1 MAIVVQAIGSTALD
15 KQPALRKELGLRD
28 LVLFNLAA
36 LISTRWISVASHV
49 GPGSLVLWLL
59 AAVLFLIPCAFVVAN
74 LSKRFPEEG
83 GLYIWTREAFG
94 EWHGFACSWFYYL
107 NNLFWIPGVLISLV
121 GMITFAFS
129 QRLGRLAE
137 QPYYV
142 LPCALALLIVIVVV
156 NYVGLRVA
164 KWVDNLGGISVY
176 VIASI
181 LLIAAVVAF
190 WRHGS
195 ATTFYLLPHWDL
207 DKLNFWS
214 QLAMGMTGL
223 ELSPI
228 LSGEIH
234 NPRRNIIRATWI
246 SAALVTLFY
255 ISSTSSILIFLPPDD
270 VSPVIG
276 LAQASRQA
284 ATALGWNWIPFAVA
298 TAILLSAGGQLGTYV
313 GACARLPFVLGIG
326 NLLPPGFAR
335 LHPKYGT
342 PSLSIL
348 ALGGGAA
355 LLLIISQ
362 LGETFRGAYQFT
374 VDLTVI
380 SLFVPFVY
388 IFAAAWKFGQKI
400 SAVCGLF
407 VSCLAIAFSFLP
419 TPDIR
424 SVFWFETKLLG
435 GCVLLFVWHACAMRI
450 TVGAR
455 HENPTAFRVFELCP
469 VICRNCSGP
478 DETRRGECSR
488 AGNRQYIAAGS
499 VGPAL
504 VD

>member
-1 MAIVVQAIGSTALD
+1 MPETATI
-15 KQPALRKELGLRD
+15 LRKELGLRD

-36 LISTRWISVASHV
+36 LISTRWISVAAHV
-49 GPGSLVLWLL
+49 GPGAIVLWLL

-74 LSKRFPEEG
+74 LSRRFPEQG

-121 GMITFAFS
+121 GMTTYAFS
-129 QRLGRLAE
+129 ERLGRLAE
-137 QPYYV
+137 NPYYV
-142 LPCALALLIVIVVV
+142 LPCALALLMVVIAA

-176 VIASI
+176 VIGGV
-181 LLIAAVVAF
+181 LLVAGVVSLLL
-190 WRHGS
+190 HGS
-195 ATTFYLLPHWDL
+195 ATKFYFLPHWDV

-228 LSGEIH
+228 LSGEIR

-246 SAALVTLFY
+246 SAALIVLFY
-255 ISSTSSILIFLPPDD
+255 VGSTSSILIFLRPDD

-284 ATALGWNWIPFAVA
+284 AVLLGWRWVPLAIAI
-298 TAILLSAGGQLGTYV
+298 AILLSAGGQLGTYV

-326 NLLPPGFAR
+326 NMLPPAFAK
-335 LHPKYGT
+335 LHPRYGT

-348 ALGGGAA
+348 SLGAGSAV
-355 LLLIISQ
+355 LLVISQ

-374 VDLTVI
+374 VDLTVV
-380 SLFVPFVY
+380 SLFVPFLY
-388 IFAAAWKFGQKI
+388 IFAAAWKFGYKL

-407 VSCLAIAFSFLP
+407 VSCVAIAFSFLP

-424 SVFWFETKLLG
+424 SVFWFEIKLVG
-435 GCVLLFVWHACAMRI
+435 GCVLLFVLARFCYRHYQAKSSMR
-450 TVGAR
+450 
-455 HENPTAFRVFELCP
+455 
-469 VICRNCSGP
+469 
-478 DETRRGECSR
+478 
-488 AGNRQYIAAGS
+488 Q
-499 VGPAL
+499 
-504 VD
+504 